1 MPCLPACAPQGSS
14 RQMRKETAAL
24 LRALGVTGAG
34 KDPMLDMVVDMV
46 AQRIQNE
53 TNRTDIPEGLQSA
66 AVSMAA
72 GEYLRWKKAA
82 GQLEGFALE
91 EAAVKQ
97 IQEGDTSIS
106 FAVGEGA
113 QTPEQRLDALI
124 ASLTGRQGEI
134 YRYRRLVW

>member
-1 MPCLPACAPQGSS
+1 
-14 RQMRKETAAL
+14 MRKEAAAL

-66 AVSMAA
+66 AASMAA

-124 ASLTGRQGEI
+124 TSLTGRQGEI